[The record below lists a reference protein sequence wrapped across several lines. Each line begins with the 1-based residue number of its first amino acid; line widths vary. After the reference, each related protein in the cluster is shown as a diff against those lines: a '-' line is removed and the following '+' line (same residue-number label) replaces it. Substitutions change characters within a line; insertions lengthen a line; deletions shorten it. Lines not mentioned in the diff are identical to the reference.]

1 MIRPYSD
8 ASRLRSRKS
17 TSKPLSPEIILSASF
32 ARRKVFDISPGQ
44 VWSLRVEPLM
54 TRMRELVLWFFL
66 TALRLLDGF
75 AGFEPFDRQRKFRIA
90 KARSCRALARVFV
103 ILGIIFPR
111 HGDDFFDFRGE
122 CGESWIIKSLADA
135 IGKFL
140 LR

>member
-17 TSKPLSPEIILSASF
+17 TSKPVFPEIILSAIF

-54 TRMRELVLWFFL
+54 TSMRELDFVVFL

-75 AGFEPFDRQRKFRIA
+75 PGFEPFDRQRKFRIA
-90 KARSCRALARVFV
+90 KTTSCRVLAWVFV
-103 ILGIIFPR
+103 ILGIIFPC

-135 IGKFL
+135 I
-140 LR
+140 